1 MNSKFPNI
9 FLLPTFIV
17 IVSQTGIICL
27 TWTKQIFAV
36 LLPSYYIKMLEHIA
50 NRKQKITA
58 NDEKIEVNIQLLN
71 ELTSNKR
78 FSFEGTLI
86 KIIIIIDIL
95 ELSKLNLKLESLT
108 RSVRKKSS
116 RLVSFTKATQI
127 N

>member
-1 MNSKFPNI
+1 
-9 FLLPTFIV
+9 
-17 IVSQTGIICL
+17 
-27 TWTKQIFAV
+27 
-36 LLPSYYIKMLEHIA
+36 MLEHIA